1 MFERSHYSLRNFS
14 DYSLFVA
21 RTERFKKYFFPS
33 ATKLW
38 NSLDIDVRNIE
49 SIYLFK
55 KALFSIFHIPKC
67 KILFNFSLDR
77 YSSIIHTRLRL
88 DTCSLN
94 FYLFKIG
101 CKASPACLCG
111 FEYEC
116 INHYFLH
123 CPIFA
128 APRSTLLCCS
138 NPCGQIAGYILFQ
151 LVQSVVDMQPTPER

>member
-1 MFERSHYSLRNFS
+1 M
-14 DYSLFVA
+14 
-21 RTERFKKYFFPS
+21 
-33 ATKLW
+33 
-38 NSLDIDVRNIE
+38 
-49 SIYLFK
+49 
-55 KALFSIFHIPKC
+55 FSIFHIPKC

-111 FEYEC
+111 FEYES
-116 INHYFLH
+116 INNYLLH

-128 APRSTLLCCS
+128 APRSRLLSSAAQILADRWLAMSELQIINVCLNGSSLQTLLSEDENVNIFYC
-138 NPCGQIAGYILFQ
+138 
-151 LVQSVVDMQPTPER
+151 VQCFIKEFNRFHKLEF